1 MTRRAIRFLITPLLA
16 IALLVPATAF
26 AGQEAKPSKKDFEIV
41 VSAGLNVPDPLTPQD
56 IETFVNE
63 TLVTTQAGRL
73 IVTKSID
80 LSATCT
86 PVSGVLYYLMVDDT
100 TIRSSAVFSRQNGV
114 TGQLSGVTADVVAAG
129 THLIRVG
136 VQCTLPGAT
145 VSGGS
150 VTLVG
155 VTSVIVLP

>member
-1 MTRRAIRFLITPLLA
+1 MTRRAIRFLITPLLS

-26 AGQEAKPSKKDFEIV
+26 AGQSGKLAKKDFEVV
-41 VSAGLNVPDPLTPQD
+41 VSAGLSVPDPLTPQA
-56 IETFVNE
+56 IATFVDE
-63 TLVTTQAGRL
+63 TLVTTQEGRL

-86 PVSGVLYYLMVDDT
+86 PVSGVLYYLMVDDAP
-100 TIRSSAVFSRQNGV
+100 IRSSAVFSRQNGV

-155 VTSVIVLP
+155 VTSIIVLP

>member
-26 AGQEAKPSKKDFEIV
+26 AGQDAKPSKKDLEIV

-100 TIRSSAVFSRQNGV
+100 PIRSSAVFSRQNGV

-150 VTLVG
+150 VTVVG